1 MARCYNSEC
10 PMLAV
15 EKENCA
21 CAGLCPRF
29 TDAPAQVTT
38 SNRTEAVTQG
48 SYAATS
54 TTTMEETK

>member
-10 PMLAV
+10 PMLTV

-38 SNRTEAVTQG
+38 SNRTEAVVQG
-48 SYAATS
+48 NYA
-54 TTTMEETK
+54 TTTIKTEEAK